1 MRTDYLERIGT
12 ASFDVNGQASISIG
26 PDGPNQYW
34 TPKLIHVSTRI
45 NTGFSSLGTVAVIPP
60 TCRVYHNK
68 NALIKVS
75 STVGL
80 AGAQI
85 DATVNGYNDTSG
97 LISGTVL
104 QFGEAITAIW
114 DGGYTGDIAV
124 LNVYGESS
132 DTPPALGK
140 SIPEVAGPPFSY
152 QIPPGNPDWPWVRA
166 FNVQAMNIGNPGAG
180 SNTVIIAAQ
189 SLYTIYLLSME
200 WTWTAADTGA
210 YGLYEDTLG
219 QQILYDSPAGI
230 NPRYIDF
237 KGLPL
242 SPGVGFRWH
251 QNGPTA
257 AGTVFING
265 SVTYSLATQS
275 L

>member
-140 SIPEVAGPPFSY
+140 SIPEVAGPAFSY
-152 QIPPGNPDWPWVRA
+152 QIPPGNPDWPYARA
-166 FNVQAMNIGNPGAG
+166 FNVQDITIANPGTGGTA
-180 SNTVIIAAQ
+180 VIIAAQ
-189 SLYTIYLLSME
+189 PLYTIYLHSME
-200 WTWTAADTGA
+200 WTWNTVDVNTG
-210 YGLYEDTLG
+210 GHFEDTIG
-219 QQILYDSPAGI
+219 IRILCDNAASI
-230 NPRYIDF
+230 VPRFMDF
-237 KGLPL
+237 KGVPL
-242 SPGVGFRWH
+242 TPGKGFWWH
-251 QNGPTA
+251 QTGTA
-257 AGTVFING
+257 LASSNFING
-265 SVTYSLATQS
+265 SVTYSLSTQVV
-275 L
+275 

>member
-12 ASFDVNGQASISIG
+12 ATFDVNGQASVSLG

-68 NALIKVS
+68 DSLIKVTS
-75 STVGL
+75 NFGL

-104 QFGEAITAIW
+104 QFGESITAIW
-114 DGGYTGDIAV
+114 TGGYTGDIAV
-124 LNVYGESS
+124 LNIYGESS
-132 DTPPALGK
+132 DTPPAVGK

-152 QIPPGNPDWPWVRA
+152 QIPPGNPDWPYARA
-166 FNVQAMNIGNPGAG
+166 FNIQAMNIANPGPGNNA
-180 SNTVIIAAQ
+180 VIIAAQ
-189 SLYTIYLLSME
+189 PLYTIYLHSME
-200 WTWTAADTGA
+200 WTWNTSNSGSDGQ
-210 YGLYEDTLG
+210 YEDTIGVKVLF
-219 QQILYDSPAGI
+219 DNAANI
-230 NPRYIDF
+230 NARYMDF
-237 KGLPL
+237 KGAPL
-242 SPGVGFRWH
+242 SFGTGFRWH
-251 QNGPTA
+251 QNGPTV
-257 AGTVFING
+257 AGTNFING
-265 SVTYSLATQS
+265 SVTYSLSTQVV
-275 L
+275 